1 MDLGLSVPFADQLS
15 VATISKYVNDG
26 ARADLFA
33 HALAYTTGKYVGDTR
48 LYKPTYNNLTE
59 EQQKQ
64 ILTNEMQA
72 DKINGKTRT
81 SDQIIQDYDNSVNE
95 EWNKDDK
102 LADQDLVQ
110 RKRAM
115 SVIQKDLQRK
125 KDQEQVSREEIAED
139 TGNLADIEQ
148 GTPNTETKAPEV
160 APMDEVEEVTIPDV
174 QIAEQE
180 ISSLEDQLNMLEE
193 AIEGSPLQDR
203 VSVDEVEAD
212 VEMDG
217 VTNTNQDIEDEVQMQ
232 NPAEEVTSVEP
243 TDIAEEAEEQQT
255 DDSTAE
261 ESQGQQEE
269 IDDAQFAPAE
279 ESLQD
284 LSLIHI

>member
-1 MDLGLSVPFADQLS
+1 
-15 VATISKYVNDG
+15 
-26 ARADLFA
+26 
-33 HALAYTTGKYVGDTR
+33 
-48 LYKPTYNNLTE
+48 
-59 EQQKQ
+59 
-64 ILTNEMQA
+64 
-72 DKINGKTRT
+72 
-81 SDQIIQDYDNSVNE
+81 
-95 EWNKDDK
+95 
-102 LADQDLVQ
+102 
-110 RKRAM
+110 
-115 SVIQKDLQRK
+115 
-125 KDQEQVSREEIAED
+125 
-139 TGNLADIEQ
+139 
-148 GTPNTETKAPEV
+148 
-160 APMDEVEEVTIPDV
+160 MDEVEEVTIPDV

-269 IDDAQFAPAE
+269 VDDAQFAPAE

-284 LSLIHI
+284 EEEGSAEQPTVTEVEDTPAASDIAPQVENPVNITEVEDTPKSDEIFMMLRTISQYTCLMVILKTEYL